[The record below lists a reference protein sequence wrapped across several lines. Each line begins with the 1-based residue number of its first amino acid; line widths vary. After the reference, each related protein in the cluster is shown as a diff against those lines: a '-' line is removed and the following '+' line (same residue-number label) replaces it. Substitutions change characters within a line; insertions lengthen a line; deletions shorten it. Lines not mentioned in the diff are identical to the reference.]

1 MAFVQSISATGFKEP
16 LLPTSNSSLNASD
29 QTNEKIRQFVGSA
42 LEQTFPLGDGVAIVS
57 LSEKMVTQVSLSTK
71 ILLQDGPLNADV
83 ANYSASAVGGLTG
96 IFGIIFHSMNLSN
109 ARKRN
114 DIEGIKVFSTQLV
127 RFVAKKAAV
136 ATQIASM
143 ILLRSGEALAMSLQ
157 KASSYLG
164 AISTASGTI
173 AFSFRLYDKH
183 QLKKL
188 NGNVQKIQEQYLELS
203 EIENQASDP
212 QAILAGKVDRLGRA
226 LGSRS
231 LAEKILNA
239 KGNELSFEII
249 QKVTKSHKN
258 DAICLGVFIITDI
271 VNIISIAIPIIKMVG
286 MGLSLA
292 VNFLWLTAVD
302 GKFFIDDLK
311 DKKEIST
318 ALKVAYVAQIVLSV
332 TSIVA
337 SSVFTFG
344 AVPIAIGLASVL
356 MSAVPFL
363 IRYFHQK
370 KQQRELEAPQAEKP
384 VVENLLPDSET
395 APKVA
400 SVSQSEKP
408 ADENLLPN
416 SETAPKVDSV
426 SPSSTRSAINKLEK
440 TRAGRIQTKSRK
452 KNWGITKKAYPGWAF
467 F

>member
-1 MAFVQSISATGFKEP
+1 MAQIQSIDTKGFQEP
-16 LLPTSNSSLNASD
+16 LLPTSNTSLNASD

-57 LSEKMVTQVSLSTK
+57 LSEKMVTQASLSTK

-96 IFGIIFHSMNLSN
+96 IFGVIFHSMNLSN

-114 DIEGIKVFSTQLV
+114 DTEGIKVFSTQIV

-173 AFSFRLYDKH
+173 AFSYRLYDKH

-188 NGNVQKIQEQYLELS
+188 NGDVQKIKEQYLELS
-203 EIENQASDP
+203 EIEKQASDP

-231 LAEKILNA
+231 LAEKIQNE
-239 KGNELSFEII
+239 KGEDLSSEII
-249 QKVTKSHKN
+249 QKVTQSHRN
-258 DAICLGVFIITDI
+258 DAICLAVFIITDI
-271 VNIISIAIPIIKMVG
+271 VNIISIAIPMIKMVG
-286 MGLSLA
+286 MSLSLA

-370 KQQRELEAPQAEKP
+370 KQQKALEGPQAEKP
-384 VVENLLPDSET
+384 AVENLHPNPET
-395 APKVA
+395 SPEVESK
-400 SVSQSEKP
+400 
-408 ADENLLPN
+408 
-416 SETAPKVDSV
+416 
-426 SPSSTRSAINKLEK
+426 SPSSKQSTINQSKN
-440 TRAGRIQTKSRK
+440 TKATQIHPNRRK
-452 KNWGITKKAYPGWAF
+452 KNWGITKKAHPGWAF

>member
-1 MAFVQSISATGFKEP
+1 MATVLSSCTKDFKEP
-16 LLPTSNSSLNASD
+16 LLPTSNSPLKASD
-29 QTNEKIRQFVGSA
+29 TTNKKIRQFVGSA

-57 LSEKMVTQVSLSTK
+57 LSEKMVTQASLSTK

-96 IFGIIFHSMNLSN
+96 IFGVIFHSMNLNN
-109 ARKRN
+109 ARKRS
-114 DIEGIKVFSTQLV
+114 DTEGIKIFSSQVV

-136 ATQIASM
+136 ATQIASL
-143 ILLRSGEALAMSLQ
+143 ILSRSGEALAMSLQ

-188 NGNVQKIQEQYLELS
+188 NGDVKKIREQYLKLS
-203 EIENQASDP
+203 ESENQASDP

-231 LAEKILNA
+231 LAEKIQNA
-239 KGNELSFEII
+239 KGDELSSEII

-302 GKFFIDDLK
+302 GKFFIEDLK

-344 AVPIAIGLASVL
+344 AIPIAIGLASVL
-356 MSAVPFL
+356 MSAIPFL

-370 KQQRELEAPQAEKP
+370 KQQKALEGPQAEKP
-384 VVENLLPDSET
+384 VVKNPLPDS
-395 APKVA
+395 V
-400 SVSQSEKP
+400 
-408 ADENLLPN
+408 
-416 SETAPKVDSV
+416 TAPKVDLV
-426 SPSSTRSAINKLEK
+426 SPSSTRSAINKLDK
-440 TRAGRIQTKSRK
+440 TRAGRIQTNSRE
-452 KNWGITKKAYPGWAF
+452 KNWGIRKKVHPGWVF

>member
-1 MAFVQSISATGFKEP
+1 MAQIQSIHTKGFLEP
-16 LLPTSNSSLNASD
+16 LLPTANTPIKAFD
-29 QTNEKIRQFVGSA
+29 TTNEKIRQFVGSA

-96 IFGIIFHSMNLSN
+96 IFGTIFHSMNLNN

-114 DIEGIKVFSTQLV
+114 DTEGIKVSITQIV

-173 AFSFRLYDKH
+173 AFSFRLYDKRK
-183 QLKKL
+183 LKKL
-188 NGNVQKIQEQYLELS
+188 NGDVQKIKEQYLELS

-239 KGNELSFEII
+239 KGDELSSEII
-249 QKVTKSHKN
+249 QKVTKSHRN

-271 VNIISIAIPIIKMVG
+271 VNIISIAIPMIKMVG

-302 GKFFIDDLK
+302 GKFFIEDLK

-344 AVPIAIGLASVL
+344 AIPIAIGLASVL

-370 KQQRELEAPQAEKP
+370 KQQKALEAPQAEKP
-384 VVENLLPDSET
+384 VVENQLPDSET
-395 APKVA
+395 APEVA
-400 SVSQSEKP
+400 
-408 ADENLLPN
+408 
-416 SETAPKVDSV
+416 SV
-426 SPSSTRSAINKLEK
+426 SPSSKRSAINQPKNTK
-440 TRAGRIQTKSRK
+440 ATQIHPTRRK

>member
-1 MAFVQSISATGFKEP
+1 MALVQSISTKGFEEP
-16 LLPTSNSSLNASD
+16 LLPTSNTPIKAFD
-29 QTNEKIRQFVGSA
+29 TTNEKIRQFVGSA

-57 LSEKMVTQVSLSTK
+57 LSEKMVTQASLSTK

-96 IFGIIFHSMNLSN
+96 IFGVIFHSMNLHN

-114 DIEGIKVFSTQLV
+114 DTEGVKVFSSQVV

-136 ATQIASM
+136 ATQIASL
-143 ILLRSGEALAMSLQ
+143 ILLRSGEALAISLQ
-157 KASSYLG
+157 KVSSYLG

-173 AFSFRLYDKH
+173 AFSFRLYDMHK
-183 QLKKL
+183 LKKL
-188 NGNVQKIQEQYLELS
+188 NGDVQKIREQYLKLS
-203 EIENQASDP
+203 ETEEESPDA

-231 LAEKILNA
+231 LAEKIQNA
-239 KGNELSFEII
+239 KGDELSSEII
-249 QKVTKSHKN
+249 QNVTKSHKN
-258 DAICLGVFIITDI
+258 FAICLGVFIITDI
-271 VNIISIAIPIIKMVG
+271 VNILSIALPIIKMVG

-302 GKFFIDDLK
+302 GKFFIEDLK

-344 AVPIAIGLASVL
+344 AIPIAIGLVSVL
-356 MSAVPFL
+356 MSLVPFI

-370 KQQRELEAPQAEKP
+370 KQQKALEAPQAEKP
-384 VVENLLPDSET
+384 VVENLLPASET
-395 APKVA
+395 SP
-400 SVSQSEKP
+400 
-408 ADENLLPN
+408 D
-416 SETAPKVDSV
+416 VDLV
-426 SPSSTRSAINKLEK
+426 SPSLKRSAINKAEK
-440 TRAGRIQTKSRK
+440 TRPGRIQTKSGK
-452 KNWGITKKAYPGWAF
+452 KHWGIAKKVYPAWTF

>member
-1 MAFVQSISATGFKEP
+1 MAQIQSIHTKGFLEP
-16 LLPTSNSSLNASD
+16 LLPTANSPIKASD
-29 QTNEKIRQFVGSA
+29 TTNEKIRQFVGSA

-96 IFGIIFHSMNLSN
+96 IFGTIFHSMNLNN

-114 DIEGIKVFSTQLV
+114 DTEGIKVSITQIV

-173 AFSFRLYDKH
+173 AFSFRLYDKRK
-183 QLKKL
+183 LKKL
-188 NGNVQKIQEQYLELS
+188 NGDVQKIKEQYLELS

-239 KGNELSFEII
+239 KGDELSSEII
-249 QKVTKSHKN
+249 QKVTKSHRN
-258 DAICLGVFIITDI
+258 DAICLAVFIITDI
-271 VNIISIAIPIIKMVG
+271 VNIISIAIPMIKMVG
-286 MGLSLA
+286 MGLSLG

-370 KQQRELEAPQAEKP
+370 KQQKALEGPQAEKP
-384 VVENLLPDSET
+384 VVENPLPDSET

-400 SVSQSEKP
+400 SVSQSSKQSTINQP
-408 ADENLLPN
+408 KNTKATQIHPN
-416 SETAPKVDSV
+416 
-426 SPSSTRSAINKLEK
+426 R
-440 TRAGRIQTKSRK
+440 RK